1 MTQRKTSQSQRE
13 GNYKGGIQAGTTA
26 FDEKSK
32 KLDKVLKQAR
42 NELVEEGVPGFRC
55 IKRMSPKQKVE
66 YVGVD
71 TFGFE
76 PDGGLW
82 IRERDN
88 QPVAAFEGKKQ
99 GVRGNACERWYKNA
113 ALARQM
119 NPNVIYRTFLAGA
132 GANPGEVLDK
142 MATTARTL
150 YGSNYDFH
158 ASPDGFTVEEAK
170 EVIKDTLKGCK

>member
-1 MTQRKTSQSQRE
+1 MSQRE
-13 GNYKGGIQAGTTA
+13 NNYKGGIQAGTTA
-26 FDEKSK
+26 FDEKSR
-32 KLDKVLKQAR
+32 KLDEVLKQAR
-42 NELVEEGVPGFRC
+42 NELIEEGVPGFCC

-66 YVGVD
+66 YTGVD

-99 GVRGNACERWYKNA
+99 GRRGNACERWYKNA

-119 NPNVIYRTFLAGA
+119 NPDVSYHTFLAGD

-142 MATTARTL
+142 MATTASML
-150 YGSNYDFH
+150 YGPNYRFH
-158 ASPDGFTVEEAK
+158 ASPDGFAVEEVK
-170 EVIKDTLKGCK
+170 ETIRGVLEGCK